1 MQKFTQ
7 DHLTSKVSV
16 ALFATHTLV
25 NTSLQLLIENH
36 VNQVAVLA
44 HAISEDD
51 LFKKVSQHKPNIVL
65 LCVEDQGS
73 KALELIPKIKK
84 ASPDTQVI
92 LLAGPN
98 VLKSP
103 SEAQKIGVV
112 GVVGLNQGIN
122 VLMHA
127 IEQVSQ
133 GKTWLSQKLVLK
145 LFEKSSENNN
155 GVQNNTSSDLLTKRE
170 LEVVSMIGEGM
181 NNKQIAKK
189 MFISET
195 TVRHHLSSIYA
206 KLNVNDRLNLVIHAY
221 QNGILHVPNEVH

>member
-7 DHLTSKVSV
+7 DHLAPKVSV

-36 VNQVAVLA
+36 ANQVAVLA
-44 HAISEDD
+44 HAISEED
-51 LFKKVSQHKPNIVL
+51 LFKIISSQKPNIVL

-84 ASPDTQVI
+84 AYSETKVI

-103 SEAQKIGVV
+103 SDAQKIGAV
-112 GVVGLNQGIN
+112 GIVGLNQGIN

-133 GKTWLSQKLVLK
+133 GKTWLNQKLVLK
-145 LFEKSSENNN
+145 IFEKNSDHEN
-155 GVQNNTSSDLLTKRE
+155 GIQNNTSSDILTKRE
-170 LEVVSMIGEGM
+170 LEVVSMIGKGM
-181 NNKQIAKK
+181 NNKQIAKR

-221 QNGILHVPNEVH
+221 QNGILHVPDEVH